1 MSDRPYI
8 TCRELIEFLHLY
20 VSGELPPDRVEE
32 FERHL
37 SVCPSCVNYLQ
48 TYRDTIALG
57 KAAFEDPDRPAEEC
71 APEELV
77 SAVLRARRGGNGY
90 LT

>member
-20 VSGELPPDRVEE
+20 VSGELPADRVAE

-37 SVCPSCVNYLQ
+37 SVCPSCVTYLQ

-57 KAAFEDPDRPAEEC
+57 RAAFEDPDRRAEEC

-77 SAVLRARRGGNGY
+77 GAVLRAWRHGDAR
-90 LT
+90 

>member
-1 MSDRPYI
+1 MSERPYI

-20 VSGELPPDRVEE
+20 VSGELARHRIEE

-37 SVCPSCVNYLQ
+37 AVCSSCVNYLRS
-48 TYRDTIALG
+48 YRDTITLG
-57 KAAFEDPDRPAEEC
+57 KAAFTDPDQPAEKC

-77 SAVLRARRGGNGY
+77 SAVLRARESH
-90 LT
+90 

>member
-20 VSGELPPDRVEE
+20 LDGELPADRVVE

-37 SVCPSCVNYLQ
+37 SVCDSCVHYLA
-48 TYRDTIALG
+48 TYRETIALG
-57 KAAFEDPDRPAEEC
+57 KAACRDLDAPVGPEV
-71 APEELV
+71 PEELV
-77 SAVLRARRGGNGY
+77 AAIVSAHRSGR
-90 LT
+90 

>member
-1 MSDRPYI
+1 MDERPYI

-20 VSGELPPDRVEE
+20 LDGELPPDRVTE

-37 SVCPSCVNYLQ
+37 AVCESCVNYIK
-48 TYRDTIALG
+48 TYEETIALG
-57 KAAFEDPDRPAEEC
+57 KAACRDWDAAAGEE

-77 SAVLRARRGGNGY
+77 AAVLSARRRKS
-90 LT
+90 